1 MDPFELYTSKEA
13 IYHETGF
20 TRSQSQGYYKLID
33 NIQKLGNMIS
43 KSKQEL
49 KRVISQNY
57 QISDPPQEEKS

>member
-13 IYHETGF
+13 IDHETGF

-49 KRVISQNY
+49 KRGPSQTA
-57 QISDPPQEEKS
+57 